1 MKRIVSKSS
10 ESEQS
15 ERKSL
20 GIKEEKVI
28 FPVAHSI
35 SEMPDGYLDF
45 IQQIKNAVSQQRL
58 KTVVSANASMIV
70 LYWEIGKSIL
80 QRQLQQGW
88 GAKVIDRMA
97 VDLKS
102 EFPEMSG
109 FSPRNLKY
117 MRKFAEAWPDL
128 EIVQRT
134 VALIPWRSNIT
145 LLDKLKDPEL
155 RLWYAQKTVKNGF
168 GKDMLVFQIETQ
180 LHKRHGA
187 AINNFNNALP
197 PADSDFTTQIF
208 KDPYIF
214 DFLGTANTR
223 REAELEQ
230 KLIDHIQNFL
240 LELGQGF
247 AFVGRQV
254 HLELGDSDFYL
265 DLLFYHLKLRCF
277 VVVELKSGE
286 FEPGFVSKLN
296 MYMNVVDDVLKHP
309 DDKKTIGLL
318 LVKSKNKTV
327 VEYSLAGY
335 TNPIGVANWEKEILK
350 TLPENLKS
358 SLPSIEEIENEL
370 MNTEVEQ

>member
-1 MKRIVSKSS
+1 VFLITKEMAGKTKIMSEVKQILRQHWITRSKLC
-10 ESEQS
+10 QR
-15 ERKSL
+15 ERL
-20 GIKEEKVI
+20 
-28 FPVAHSI
+28 
-35 SEMPDGYLDF
+35 
-45 IQQIKNAVSQQRL
+45 
-58 KTVVSANASMIV
+58 SANASMIV
-70 LYWEIGKSIL
+70 LYWEIDNSIL

-88 GAKVIDRMA
+88 GAKVIDRMSA
-97 VDLKS
+97 DLKN

-117 MRKFAEAWPDL
+117 MRKFAEAWTDL

-145 LLDKLKDPEL
+145 LLDKLKDPRL
-155 RLWYAQKTVKNGF
+155 RLWYAQKTVENGF

-180 LHKRHGA
+180 LHKRQGA
-187 AINNFNNALP
+187 AINNFSVALP

-208 KDPYIF
+208 KDPCIF
-214 DFLGTANTR
+214 DFLGTANSR
-223 REAELEQ
+223 REAELKQ
-230 KLIDHIQNFL
+230 KLIDHIQKFL

-247 AFVGRQV
+247 AFAGRHV

-277 VVVELKSGE
+277 VVIELKSGE

-318 LVKSKNKTV
+318 LVKSKNKTI

-335 TNPIGVANWEKEILK
+335 NNPIGVANWEKEIMHS
-350 TLPENLKS
+350 LPDELKS
-358 SLPSIEEIENEL
+358 SLPTIEEIEMELLKTNYNEVA
-370 MNTEVEQ
+370 E